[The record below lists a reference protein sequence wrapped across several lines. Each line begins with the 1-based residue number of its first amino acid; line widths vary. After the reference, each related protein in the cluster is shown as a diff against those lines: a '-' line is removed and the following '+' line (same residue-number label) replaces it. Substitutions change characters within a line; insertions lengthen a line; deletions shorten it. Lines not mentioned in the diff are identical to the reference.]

1 MNSSFDDLEGLR
13 LSPETAERLARA
25 KPRLEAKAKRQAKLF
40 AMLPIDRFQKLAA
53 ATKSALL
60 ATVLELDRLV
70 LNNYGRDNK
79 VTLSNSRLQ
88 QLGVSR
94 RSKYRV
100 LKLLE
105 QCGLVTVVRRGKE
118 SPLVTV
124 LWR

>member
-1 MNSSFDDLEGLR
+1 MISTFDDLEGLR
-13 LSPETAERLARA
+13 LSPETAERLAKA

-53 ATKSALL
+53 DTKSALL

-70 LNNYGRDNK
+70 LNNYGRDNT

-94 RSKYRV
+94 RSKYRA

-105 QCGLVTVVRRGKE
+105 QCGLVAVVRKGKE
-118 SPLVTV
+118 SPSVTV

>member
-1 MNSSFDDLEGLR
+1 MKNTFDDIESFK
-13 LSPETAERLARA
+13 LSPETVERLAKA

-53 ATKSALL
+53 DTKSALL

-70 LNNYGRDNK
+70 LNNYGRDNT
-79 VTLSNSRLQ
+79 VALSNSRLQ

-94 RSKYRV
+94 RSKYRA

-105 QCGLVTVVRRGKE
+105 QCELVTVVRRGKE
-118 SPLVTV
+118 CPSVTV